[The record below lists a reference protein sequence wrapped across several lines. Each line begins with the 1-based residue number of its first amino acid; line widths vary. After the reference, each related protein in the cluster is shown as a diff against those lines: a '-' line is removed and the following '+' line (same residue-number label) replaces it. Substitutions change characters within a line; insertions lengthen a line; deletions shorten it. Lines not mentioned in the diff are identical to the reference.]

1 MMAPFMDH
9 CMKAQ
14 VPDAAMEV
22 PSASCRTRIIAVA
35 SGKGGV
41 GKTWLSI
48 SLAQVLASSGYKVL
62 ILDGDFGL
70 ANVDIQLGLVPTH
83 DVVDILSGDVTIKDG
98 VQHFCGGIG
107 KTAYSFDVLAGR
119 SGVSAVS
126 GMNRDALDKLL
137 LSLRLARQYDFILVD
152 LCAGIDPI
160 TRHLAAIADQ
170 LLAVTT
176 DEPTALADVYAIMK
190 LYLRDRRRVGGDDM
204 HCQLVINQASSHR
217 SGVQTYEKLLQ
228 ACRFFL
234 KWEPQLAGTVRKD
247 SRVSAAIR
255 MQSSLLENFPTS
267 PAAVDVGRLVRQVVQ
282 GSLPAVA

>member
-1 MMAPFMDH
+1 MGPVMDH
-9 CMKAQ
+9 QIKPSPPKATG
-14 VPDAAMEV
+14 VT
-22 PSASCRTRIIAVA
+22 PSRSSRTRIIAVA

-41 GKTWLSI
+41 GKTWLSV
-48 SLAQVLASSGYKVL
+48 SLAQVLACSGYKVL
-62 ILDGDFGL
+62 IFDGDFGL
-70 ANVDIQLGLVPTH
+70 ANVDIQLGLVPTY
-83 DVVDILSGDVTIKDG
+83 DVMDILSGNVTIEAG
-98 VQHFCGGIG
+98 VQHFRGGAG
-107 KTAYSFDVLAGR
+107 FSAFSFDVLPGR

-126 GMNRDALDKLL
+126 GMDCASLDKLL
-137 LSLRLARQYDFILVD
+137 LSLRLAKQYDFILLD

-160 TRHLAAIADQ
+160 TRHLAAISDQ

-217 SGVQTYEKLLQ
+217 SGIQTYEKLLQ

-247 SRVSAAIR
+247 SRVPAAIR
-255 MQSSLLENFPTS
+255 KQSSLLETFPAS

-282 GSLPAVA
+282 GNLPAME